1 MEWVSSIGAYPFR
14 LANTAL
20 TLCGNLCLHALSP
33 LLMPFLKETF
43 RRAIS
48 SVASGLPPEEF
59 REAYLK
65 VTSDIREPLIFSEH
79 KWDISPE
86 PNVAKGGIASSASA
100 EREHCR

>member
-1 MEWVSSIGAYPFR
+1 
-14 LANTAL
+14 
-20 TLCGNLCLHALSP
+20 
-33 LLMPFLKETF
+33 MPFLKETC

-79 KWDISPE
+79 KWDISQML
-86 PNVAKGGIASSASA
+86 ASRDTDSSASVPFENA
-100 EREHCR
+100 ASTFMF